1 MLLGVS
7 ISLSFYLTDEKFLLS
22 LPPSF
27 LYLILP
33 VSSHITLSLYL
44 HPLNGNAYSISH
56 SLRDLCFLPLEHS
69 FLLSFAEFVKYSI
82 VILCFMDNNHLQM
95 NVYSIL
101 LVLNYFIQDD
111 HF

>member
-7 ISLSFYLTDEKFLLS
+7 ISLSFYLTDDKFLLS
-22 LPPSF
+22 LPSSF

-33 VSSHITLSLYL
+33 VSSHIALSLYL
-44 HPLNGNAYSISH
+44 NGNGYSISH
-56 SLRDLCFLPLEHS
+56 SLRDLCFPPLEHS

-82 VILCFMDNNHLQM
+82 FILCFMDNNHLQM